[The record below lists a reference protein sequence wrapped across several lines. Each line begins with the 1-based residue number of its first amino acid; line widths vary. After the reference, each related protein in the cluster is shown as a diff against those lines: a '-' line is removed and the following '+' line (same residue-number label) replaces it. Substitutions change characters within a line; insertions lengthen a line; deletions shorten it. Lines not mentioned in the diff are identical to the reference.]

1 MYSLEKKFSGMYNN
15 PLPGFPLQFRCREYI
30 RNIDVKQTA
39 TAAGKMDIHVVTMD
53 GRTIYFQT
61 SGDMTIGDIVNKIC
75 KMVEHYE
82 P

>member
-1 MYSLEKKFSGMYNN
+1 MYSLEKKFSGMYHN
-15 PLPGFPLQFRCREYI
+15 PLPGFPLQFRCREHI

-75 KMVEHYE
+75 KMVERDE

>member
-1 MYSLEKKFSGMYNN
+1 MYSLEKKFSGMYHN
-15 PLPGFPLQFRCREYI
+15 PLPGFLLQFRCREHI